1 MHAIKLG
8 IGIAWVVF
16 WIYWLLAATQAKA
29 SVRSGWGFRA
39 RGIAAIAA
47 IIMFRAL
54 RGHSVSVHTL
64 ALGIIGA
71 ALFACGLLLAIWARL
86 YLGSNWG
93 MPTSQRVEPELVT
106 SGPYR
111 FVRHPIYSG
120 LILALI
126 GTALATS
133 LYGLILVV
141 IATAYFYWSATVE
154 ERNLTQTF
162 PSDYPEYESHTKKL
176 IPFIL

>member
-1 MHAIKLG
+1 MHGIKIG
-8 IGIAWVVF
+8 IGITWVVF
-16 WIYWLLAATQAKA
+16 WIYWLVAATQAKA
-29 SVRSGWGFRA
+29 SVRGGWGFRL

-47 IIMFRAL
+47 LIMLRAF
-54 RGHSVSVHTL
+54 RGHSVSIHTL
-64 ALGIIGA
+64 ALGIVGA
-71 ALFACGLLLAIWARL
+71 ALVACGLLFAVWARL

-141 IATAYFYWSATVE
+141 AATAYFYWSATVE
-154 ERNLTQTF
+154 ERNLTQAF
-162 PSDYPEYESHTKKL
+162 PSDYPAYERRTKKL
-176 IPFIL
+176 IPFLL